1 MDTRKRHIVSGL
13 RLATAAGLVVGAC
26 MFLAA
31 CADKGDDGKKPAG
44 AGKKGALKKDDGKAV
59 RTVGITKKPYKVD
72 TTKLSKYALAYH
84 KELGEVAKTGKLP
97 EGKMPHSA
105 AESASGKGYKVKKR
119 YGGAPNAPAMTRM
132 PKPGAMPMKQ
142 MGSVRHGSKG
152 AGGGFGR
159 GLADAAKVGVT
170 AGGMQDIGMARRYI
184 GEGKVP
190 ASEMVTVEG
199 LLSEHDIPLDGEATG
214 AGELYGSASV
224 AWTRRYGR
232 KTPEAMVQIGFGLDM
247 ELAKFKRKPLNLAV
261 VMDVSGSMNG
271 PRIAATKQALVK
283 LVDQLG
289 EKDRLAVVLFNH
301 TAWVLVDSQVVK
313 DRKALKDKI
322 STIRAGGSTNIAAG
336 MDLGYKLVAAN
347 LGEKDKSPRVF
358 LLTDARPNVGTTSAY
373 GFTPM
378 MEGAAALGIGVTAF
392 GVGIDFG
399 QNLAYKIFQVRG
411 ANYFYLENAA
421 KISKVFDEEFDF
433 MVTPVA
439 YDVTIEL
446 TPAKGATVGD
456 VLGVP
461 DFKKESGKA
470 SIKIP
475 SLFLSKRG
483 GGGTT
488 MVAIKLAPDG
498 SSEKQI
504 IANLE
509 LAFVT
514 VNGEQITQ
522 KLVARLPGKV
532 DATGKTPYYSQPGA
546 KKAVLLADAA
556 VALKAAC
563 RGQIYPVRHDIAWA
577 PMARK
582 GCKPMAFPE
591 GVRRVGRVMQ
601 LNKKTAAD
609 AAGGLGKFADWFASQ
624 IGDVP
629 GAEKELQ
636 LIEKLESTLRKTAG
650 LDAKEPRKV
659 AGTIKLAAAPEVF

>member
-1 MDTRKRHIVSGL
+1 MS
-13 RLATAAGLVVGAC
+13 
-26 MFLAA
+26 
-31 CADKGDDGKKPAG
+31 
-44 AGKKGALKKDDGKAV
+44 AGK
-59 RTVGITKKPYKVD
+59 
-72 TTKLSKYALAYH
+72 
-84 KELGEVAKTGKLP
+84 
-97 EGKMPHSA
+97 
-105 AESASGKGYKVKKR
+105 
-119 YGGAPNAPAMTRM
+119 
-132 PKPGAMPMKQ
+132 
-142 MGSVRHGSKG
+142 
-152 AGGGFGR
+152 AGGGYTR
-159 GLADAAKVGVT
+159 RAADAAKVGVT

-184 GEGKVP
+184 TESKIP
-190 ASEMVTVEG
+190 APEMVTVEG
-199 LLSEHDIPLDGEATG
+199 LLSEHDIPLEGEATG

-224 AWTRRYGR
+224 AWTRRYGH
-232 KTPEAMVQIGFGLDM
+232 KAPEAMVQIGFGLDM

-261 VMDVSGSMNG
+261 VMDVSGSMSG
-271 PRIAATKQALVK
+271 PRIAATKQALGK

-301 TAWVLVDSQVVK
+301 TAWVLLDSQAVK
-313 DRKALKDKI
+313 DRKAIKDKI
-322 STIRAGGSTNIAAG
+322 ATIRAGGSTNIAAG
-336 MDLGYKLVAAN
+336 MDLGYKSVAAH
-347 LGEKDKSPRVF
+347 LGEKEKSPRVF
-358 LLTDARPNVGTTSAY
+358 LLTDARPNVGATRAY

-378 MEGAAALGIGVTAF
+378 MEGAAALGIGVSAF

-411 ANYFYLENAA
+411 ANYFYLENAE
-421 KISKVFDEEFDF
+421 KISKVFDDEFDF

-439 YDVTIEL
+439 YDVKIEL

-488 MVAIKLAPDG
+488 MVAIKLAPAG
-498 SSEKQI
+498 TSEKQV
-504 IANLE
+504 IASME

-514 VNGEQITQ
+514 VKGEEITQ
-522 KLVARLPGKV
+522 KLIARLPGEV

-546 KKAVLLADAA
+546 KKAVVLADAA

-563 RGQIYPVRHDIAWA
+563 RGRIYPVSHDIVWA

-582 GCKPMAFPE
+582 GGKPAALPE
-591 GVRRVGRVMQ
+591 GVRRVGPVMQ
-601 LNKKTAAD
+601 LDKKTAAD

-624 IGDVP
+624 IGDVS
-629 GAEKELQ
+629 GAEKELR
-636 LIEKLESTLRKTAG
+636 LIEKLEGTLRKNAG

-659 AGTIKLAAAPEVF
+659 PGTVKLSAPPEVF